1 MSVFVSLTSTSFR
14 LEVLRYTLLS
24 LKEQSLKPDQINLC
38 ISKHQYLSDEGI
50 TDLPDWL
57 HTLETNNEVT
67 INWVNNTG
75 PYRKLL
81 PTLESAEVG
90 DLIVTCDDDVIYG
103 REWLKCLV
111 NDAIANPEA
120 IICGRARTIKS
131 NMFGGVQS
139 YLRWP
144 IVPGGSRGSQ
154 LMPIGISGVVYRK
167 ELLLEN
173 MVSTEDYKLHAQKQ
187 DDIWFYFSRAN
198 KDVETYVSRNAE
210 NHVHPIEAPGAL
222 ALSNAF
228 KNANHGRLVRLY
240 AFFINKV
247 KGYLGYSIC
256 ANDIAYKKS
265 KHYRANILKS

>member
-24 LKEQSLKPDQINLC
+24 LRAQSLKPDRIVLC
-38 ISKHQYLSDEGI
+38 ISKQPYLSDEGI
-50 TDLPDWL
+50 EGLPDWL
-57 HTLETNNEVT
+57 HTLEVNGEVS
-67 INWVNNTG
+67 IDWVDNTG

-81 PTLESAEVG
+81 PTLKSAEAG

-111 NDAIANPEA
+111 NDAITNPRA
-120 IICGRARTIKS
+120 IICGRARTIKT
-131 NMFGGVQS
+131 NMFGRVQS

-173 MVSTEDYKLHAQKQ
+173 MISSKDFLQHAQKQ

-198 KDVETYVSRNAE
+198 DDIETYVSINAE

-228 KNANHGRLVRLY
+228 QNANHGRLSRFYTFLC
-240 AFFINKV
+240 NKV
-247 KGYLGYSIC
+247 KGYLGYSMC
-256 ANDIAYKKS
+256 PNDIAYKQS
-265 KHYRANILKS
+265 KYYRQQF